1 MSASLF
7 IVFTAKNGWG
17 YYSGIRPS
25 VWSQLLINVFFAS
38 LTVIVA
44 ANTLMISLGEIKD
57 TRLKE
62 GKNKFWQ
69 MIDKGIEY
77 TREGTVDAIVISVES
92 FMLAIQIYPIKN
104 LTDAELRYAFF
115 ASTKIKSLIDAYR
128 SDMDNLMELKSYS
141 DYETDSD
148 DHIYMTLRKYTNA
161 LEVFAKIQLDI
172 SNEVN
177 GRKLNDY

>member
-1 MSASLF
+1 
-7 IVFTAKNGWG
+7 
-17 YYSGIRPS
+17 
-25 VWSQLLINVFFAS
+25 
-38 LTVIVA
+38 
-44 ANTLMISLGEIKD
+44 
-57 TRLKE
+57 
-62 GKNKFWQ
+62 